1 MFRVNYLCGFDDC
14 ILANR
19 CSFHSSVIANITEVA
34 PTYTEDADLLILPLL
49 MDERL
54 ELEFVHFSISE
65 IFILYFVQSLILK
78 FSFGTSVVVRRLRL

>member
-1 MFRVNYLCGFDDC
+1 MCAFDDC

-34 PTYTEDADLLILPLL
+34 PTYTESADLLILPLL

-78 FSFGTSVVVRRLRL
+78 LSIGTSLVVQWLRL